1 MLAEKF
7 RHKDGPFFQ
16 SLDCALATLHVER
29 QAYHGGTFV
38 GNHVHKLLKVL
49 HKSFDVLT
57 INLYSRFPMQST
69 SLHFAV

>member
-38 GNHVHKLLKVL
+38 GNHGTQTLEG
-49 HKSFDVLT
+49 T
-57 INLYSRFPMQST
+57 T
-69 SLHFAV
+69 